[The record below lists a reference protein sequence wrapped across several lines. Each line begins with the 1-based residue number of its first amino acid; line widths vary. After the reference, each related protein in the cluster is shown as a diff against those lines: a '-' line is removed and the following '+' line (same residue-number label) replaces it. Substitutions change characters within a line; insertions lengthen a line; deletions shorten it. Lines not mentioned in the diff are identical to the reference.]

1 MSPVKVSLRRVS
13 LLMAGALLLVMLFL
27 TVDESV
33 IGDVLGF
40 SEDDQI
46 DEIPEGDYYETGEGD
61 AVGEID
67 FDDDA
72 AREAQD
78 QDRVAEGETAEGG
91 APGNTAGEEPG
102 KEEAT
107 DAKPTAVVVKN
118 EFPRAANYEPEV
130 KKPFAMERFGGGA
143 PPRRERVQPFG
154 QWQAAPRGRSGFGGS
169 FSPKKETPCTVP
181 ALKSIPQ
188 FIHQVSDLEAKC
200 NELRTFGTA
209 PRGKDLCLDDK
220 YKIKPGSCFVFSFG
234 INFDWSFED
243 DMGKFGC
250 MVYAYDPTM
259 GKADHQRSENI
270 HFYATGISNYK
281 GTKLLRL
288 NNRVF
293 MSRVDRFVNFLKAA
307 GMEGEE
313 IDVIKLD
320 AEMSQVDFLQDLL
333 FNSRHLLKK
342 IKQIAMTV
350 YTDVVEKN
358 LNQGGFFQLLWPY
371 LQMMKCAGFKV
382 ISSNRSRRGREV
394 VWAQDKEW

>member
-1 MSPVKVSLRRVS
+1 MSPVKVRMRRLF
-13 LLMAGALLLVMLFL
+13 LLVTGTLLLGVILFAIDDSGLGSALGLSEYGQMDDML
-27 TVDESV
+27 E
-33 IGDVLGF
+33 
-40 SEDDQI
+40 EN
-46 DEIPEGDYYETGEGD
+46 YYESD
-61 AVGEID
+61 R
-67 FDDDA
+67 DDA
-72 AREAQD
+72 AGEVDFEDVSSQKI
-78 QDRVAEGETAEGG
+78 VAETGNADAGVSET
-91 APGNTAGEEPG
+91 NAGEVAGNDQVAEVTEV
-102 KEEAT
+102 KQIN
-107 DAKPTAVVVKN
+107 DVKN
-118 EFPRAANYEPEV
+118 AFIGEVIKEPEP
-130 KKPFAMERFGGGA
+130 KKQFEMERFGA
-143 PPRRERVQPFG
+143 LRQERAQPFG
-154 QWQAAPRGRSGFGGS
+154 QWQPGGRRKGGFGAA
-169 FSPKKETPCTVP
+169 FAPKKETPCTVP

-220 YKIKPGSCFVFSFG
+220 YKIKAGNCVVFSFG
-234 INFDWSFED
+234 INYDWSFED

-259 GKADHQRSENI
+259 GKTDHQRSENI
-270 HFYATGISNYK
+270 HFFATGISNYK

-293 MSRVDRFVNFLKAA
+293 MSRVDRFVNFLRAA
-307 GMEGEE
+307 GLEGEE

-320 AEMSQVDFLQDLL
+320 TEMSQVDFLQDLL

-350 YTDVVEKN
+350 YTDVVEKS
-358 LNQGGFFQLLWPY
+358 LSQGGFFQLLWPY